1 MTDAPQAVHGISA
14 DEVITTYA
22 WRGLSL
28 HVVTREPLSPD
39 QARTIERMV
48 PRIPSVGVFAD
59 LLGMILGR
67 RVRIRA
73 ERPSPDIRFEVGI

>member
-1 MTDAPQAVHGISA
+1 VTEAPQTVRSFWA
-14 DEVITTYA
+14 DEVIATYA

-39 QARTIERMV
+39 QARAIERMI

-67 RVRIRA
+67 RVRIRT
-73 ERPSPDIRFEVGI
+73 ERPSADIRFEVGI

>member
-1 MTDAPQAVHGISA
+1 VTEAPQTVRSFSA
-14 DEVITTYA
+14 DEVITSYA
-22 WRGLSL
+22 WQGLGL

-39 QARTIERMV
+39 QARTIERMI

>member
-1 MTDAPQAVHGISA
+1 MTDALQTVRSFSV
-14 DEVITTYA
+14 DEVTATYT
-22 WRGLSL
+22 WRGLRL
-28 HVVTREPLSPD
+28 HVVTREPLSPE

-67 RVRIRA
+67 RVRIRTA
-73 ERPSPDIRFEVGI
+73 RPSQDIRFEVGI

>member
-1 MTDAPQAVHGISA
+1 LQTVRSFSA
-14 DEVITTYA
+14 DEVIATYA
-22 WRGLSL
+22 WRDLRL
-28 HVVTREPLSPD
+28 HVVTREPLSAE

-67 RVRIRA
+67 RVRIRT
-73 ERPSPDIRFEVGI
+73 ERPSPDIRFEVGT

>member
-1 MTDAPQAVHGISA
+1 VTDALQTVRSFSA
-14 DEVITTYA
+14 DEVIATYS
-22 WRGLSL
+22 WRGLRL

-39 QARTIERMV
+39 QARTIERMI

-67 RVRIRA
+67 RVRIRTS
-73 ERPSPDIRFEVGI
+73 RPSQDIRFEVGI